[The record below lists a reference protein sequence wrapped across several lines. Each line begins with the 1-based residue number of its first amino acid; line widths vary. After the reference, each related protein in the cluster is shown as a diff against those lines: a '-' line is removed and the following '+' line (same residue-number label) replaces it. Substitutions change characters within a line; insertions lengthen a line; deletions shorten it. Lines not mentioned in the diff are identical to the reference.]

1 MNKKKKLARLTV
13 TALFTALIIV
23 MTVTPYFGYI
33 QYGGVIEITT
43 IHIAVIFAAC
53 VLGPAKGA
61 FIGGVWGVSCLL
73 RAFTNTALYGLF
85 LNPLISV
92 APRIIVGLVA
102 GLIFKAFSRHNAK
115 KVISLTVTAAAGT
128 LTNTVLVLSA
138 ISVFGGTL
146 NTYGDLLEL
155 VKSVFAVILS
165 LNGGLELAAAVIIV
179 PILYINTEKFFIKK
193 IN

>member
-1 MNKKKKLARLTV
+1 MNKKKNFAVLTV
-13 TALFTALIIV
+13 TSLFTALIIV

-33 QYGGVIEITT
+33 QYGGIIEITT

-53 VLGPAKGA
+53 VLGPGKGA

-92 APRIIVGLVA
+92 VPRIIVGLVA
-102 GLIFKAFSRHNAK
+102 GLLFKAFCKHNVK
-115 KVISLTVTAAAGT
+115 KVISLTVTAALGT

-155 VKSVFAVILS
+155 VKSVFTVILS
-165 LNGGLELAAAVIIV
+165 LNGGLELAAAVILV
-179 PILYINTEKFFIKK
+179 PILYMNTEKYFKRRL
-193 IN
+193 